1 MPGVRHD
8 ARLKTV
14 NPVSVPAGYTLRTA
28 TNADAEA
35 VRDVVFAALREHGLE
50 PSPEDTDADLY
61 DIERHY
67 HARGGRFDVLVEN
80 GGGKIVGSVGL
91 HPGEPGT
98 AELRKMYLRA
108 EHRGRGCGRCLLE
121 HALAE
126 ARRLG
131 VRRVILESTSKL
143 PKALAL
149 YRSYGFRHYTATHCA
164 PRCDQTLE
172 LHLTPP

>member
-1 MPGVRHD
+1 MQRDFPMN
-8 ARLKTV
+8 AAT
-14 NPVSVPAGYTLRTA
+14 PPPGYTLRSA

-35 VRDVVFAALREHGLE
+35 VRDVVFSALQEHGLE
-50 PSPEDTDADLY
+50 PSPEETDADLF

-67 HARGGRFDVLVEN
+67 HACGGRFDVLVEN
-80 GGGKIVGSVGL
+80 SSGKVIGTVGL
-91 HPGEPGT
+91 HPDEPGT
-98 AELRKMYLRA
+98 VELRKMYLRP

-126 ARRLG
+126 ARRRG
-131 VRRVILESTSKL
+131 FRRVILESTSKL
-143 PKALAL
+143 PKAVAL
-149 YRSYGFRHYTATHCA
+149 YRSYGFQPFAAKHCA